1 MKKFISY
8 FAVFCLGFIVCA
20 WVILT
25 LYGPPGQ
32 FAQVSESHSPRPSV
46 SFVKPGPNVVRDAAK
61 KVSEYVVNIDTVG
74 RPITVNPF
82 GDLPEFFG
90 FKFGPEEIIPRGQAS
105 GVIFSP
111 DGYILTNNH
120 VVADAQK
127 LVVTLE
133 NGKQYDAK
141 LIGRDPVTDLAVIKI
156 NARGLKYATFGDSS
170 SLQVGDWVIAVG
182 SALGFKGTVTVG
194 VVSAIRRAEDIGG
207 QLPVEGIIQTD
218 AAINRG
224 NSGGALAD
232 LNGNLVGINT
242 AIATPSGGNVGIGFA
257 IPSNVAK
264 RVAQQLVKHGKVER
278 PYVAPRPGQK
288 KPRAWIGIAYS
299 GYTAKERAILES
311 YGLRNLPKEEG
322 VIIREVV
329 SGSPAAKAGLEPED
343 IILKINGK
351 PISGSLRPEPGKV
364 TLADEIR
371 KAKPGDRVT
380 LEVWRA
386 RTGRKG
392 IVVVRPV
399 EPPPDFGG

>member
-1 MKKFISY
+1 MRKFISY
-8 FAVFCLGFIVCA
+8 FAVFCIGFIVCA

-25 LYGPPGQ
+25 FYGSPNR
-32 FAQVSESHSPRPSV
+32 FAGISESQAPRPSV
-46 SFVKPGPNVVRDAAK
+46 SFVKPGPNVVREAAK
-61 KVSEYVVNIDTVG
+61 KVSQYVVNIDTVG

-82 GDLPEFFG
+82 GDFPDFFG
-90 FKFGPEEIIPRGQAS
+90 FRFGPEEIIPRGQAS
-105 GVIFSP
+105 GVIFTP

-127 LVVTLE
+127 LIITLE
-133 NGKQYDAK
+133 NGKQYNAK

-156 NARGLKYATFGDSS
+156 DARGLKYATFGDSS

-194 VVSAIRRAEDIGG
+194 VVSAIRRAEDIGNK
-207 QLPVEGIIQTD
+207 LPVEGIIQTD

-264 RVAQQLVKHGKVER
+264 KVAQQLVKHGKVER
-278 PYVAPRPGQK
+278 PSVAPQPGK
-288 KPRAWIGIAYS
+288 EKPRAWIGIAYS
-299 GYTAKERAILES
+299 GYTAEVKARLEQF
-311 YGLRNLPKEEG
+311 GVRNLPNEEG
-322 VIIREVV
+322 IIIHEVV
-329 SGSPAAKAGLEPED
+329 ANSPAARAGLEPED

-351 PISGSLRPEPGKV
+351 PLSGTLRPERGKV

-371 KAKPGDRVT
+371 KAKPGDRIT
-380 LEVWRA
+380 LEVWHA
-386 RTGRKG
+386 RTGRRG

-399 EPPPDFGG
+399 APPEGFPQ